1 METGQGAGGA
11 NGQGDGQQQG
21 GNGEGTGT
29 VPGLEAM
36 AQQMQEFGQQ
46 LEPMREFLQSQQWQE
61 IQQAQADPQQPQPQ
75 DDPFSGLDLGFL
87 EDPSVAAQMDPEQFS
102 QQLSQTISQAAEQ
115 IADRQVEQRV
125 GPLEQAFQEAQRER
139 EVTALVGEFPEF
151 GEEDTAKQVLQ
162 AAGQLAEQ
170 MGQPELGSAA
180 VVLAAGVH
188 GRSGRRCGR
197 GGAGGH
203 LGSGR
208 TRIRGRRDAGRRRRG
223 FGRSDRRRAGRTR
236 SPSVRLAGSVNPV
249 DAGPNHI

>member
-125 GPLEQAFQEAQRER
+125 GPVEQQLAEMQRQQD
-139 EVTALVGEFPEF
+139 VASLVGEFPEIA
-151 GEEDTAKQVLQ
+151 EEDTAKQVLQ

-170 MGQPELGSAA
+170 MGQPELGQNPKFWRVVYMAGRAADAAAEEQGDISAP
-180 VVLAAGVH
+180 AGLE
-188 GRSGRRCGR
+188 S
-197 GGAGGH
+197 GAGATPGGGGGD
-203 LGSGR
+203 LGDQIVG
-208 TRIRGRRDAGRRRRG
+208 A
-223 FGRSDRRRAGRTR
+223 RAGRGVL
-236 SPSVRLAGSVNPV
+236 PF
-249 DAGPNHI
+249 